1 MNTVLKILQLLED
14 KGIISSQ
21 CANQDSCPVVP
32 PKDIRDQ
39 VVLELLSTE
48 RKYVQ
53 DLETLQV
60 SNVMLCCIVY
70 CLCLIGTI

>member
-1 MNTVLKILQLLED
+1 LED
-14 KGIISSQ
+14 KGLISSKS
-21 CANQDSCPVVP
+21 AGLDSCPMAT
-32 PKDIRDQ
+32 PKDIRDK

-60 SNVMLCCIVY
+60 SKKIKIVIVVY
-70 CLCLIGTI
+70 CDDLD